1 MIAKCP
7 KCNSV
12 GKLAD
17 QLAGNQVRCPK
28 CGFSFVAET
37 IRKGNW
43 YYAEGDRKKG
53 PIKQQEFERLLAAGD
68 IVPETLVWRKG
79 MNDWQPLA
87 EVRLSAAR
95 TWYYAEGNSKAG
107 PVSQDQFNRLVAGRT
122 ISADTLVWSKGMTG
136 WQPLSEI
143 NMSSDSL
150 TGREKCGECGNDYMP
165 TPLTGDAEEKVCEN
179 CKFEGSRQA
188 LSRTRLKYG
197 SLPNRFVAKIIDLLF
212 MLAMAGMIE
221 GLSRKLFPDSY
232 AANAITPVFMATL
245 TLNMLLGV
253 FYVTWFVGKF
263 GATPGKM
270 VLKLKIS
277 NPPGNKIGYL
287 HAFGRY
293 CGEYIAGLG
302 IMGFLIVAAFW
313 ILGIMLPANPWTNS
327 IAIAVL
333 VTLGLVYAPAI
344 FDSKRRTLYD
354 RLCNTRVL
362 TA

>member
-28 CGFSFVAET
+28 CGSSFVAET

-43 YYAEGDRKKG
+43 YYAEGDLKKG
-53 PIKQQEFERLLAAGD
+53 PIKQQEFERLLAAGA

-79 MNDWQPLA
+79 MTDWQPLA
-87 EVRLSAAR
+87 EVRLPAAG
-95 TWYYAEGNSKAG
+95 TWYYAEGNNKAG
-107 PVSQDQFNRLVAGRT
+107 PVSQDQLNRLAADGT
-122 ISADTLVWSKGMTG
+122 IGADTLIWRMGMTD
-136 WQPLSEI
+136 WQPLSEV
-143 NMSSDSL
+143 NMSSDSPNEW
-150 TGREKCGECGNDYMP
+150 GKCGECGNDYAP
-165 TPLTGDAEEKVCEN
+165 TPLTGSEEKFCEN
-179 CKFEGSRQA
+179 CKLARSRQA
-188 LSRTRLKYG
+188 LPETRLKYG
-197 SLPNRFVAKIIDLLF
+197 RLPNRFVAKIIDLLF

-221 GLSRKLFPDSY
+221 GLSRKIFPASY
-232 AANAITPVFMATL
+232 ASNAVTPVFMITL

-277 NPPGNKIGYL
+277 TPPGNKIGYL

-302 IMGFLIVAAFW
+302 IMGFLIMTAFW
-313 ILGIMLPANPWTNS
+313 ILGIMLPANPWENS
-327 IAIAVL
+327 IAVAVL

-344 FDSKRRTLYD
+344 FDAKRRTLYD

-362 TA
+362 AA